1 MNPQPQNSLTMP
13 SVGEVQV
20 FEELGNNLKGL
31 LGGYFFSVSPDER
44 WVAAIVNGTIAIEYL
59 PTAQVWRQ
67 PIPGH
72 SFGPLYAGCFSS
84 DSKKLYYESVFDA
97 PGWWVARLDPAMSRL
112 ELVGFAKQPPA
123 THFSEGSFSGDDGL
137 KRNLQGERVGHLSSK
152 GWSSDGKTFYSAE
165 ELGYGEWSP
174 DGKTFYKTSERG
186 GKIVD
191 GIQIYP
197 SGRTVAVDYSLLK
210 KVLAENKRESLTQTR
225 ANLSP
230 EMAEFFKNFKVEDIL
245 NEYLQREVR
254 LDELSISPDGELIA
268 ASATFEDSNEYI
280 GVLLVRKGEAFVAHP
295 FAAYYYGK
303 AMWSK
308 DSQRL
313 YYYAQPGA
321 STGEGTVHKLILNR
335 SLLQRAAVKQ
345 Q

>member
-1 MNPQPQNSLTMP
+1 MISQPQNSLTMP

-20 FEELGNNLKGL
+20 FEELGNNLPQL

-44 WVAAIVNGTIAIEYL
+44 WVAAIVNDMVAIEYL
-59 PTAQVWRQ
+59 PTGQVWRQ
-67 PIPGH
+67 PILGH
-72 SFGPLYAGCFSS
+72 SFVRLHVGCFSS
-84 DSKKLYYESVFDA
+84 DSKKLYYESAFVA
-97 PGWWVARLDPAMSRL
+97 PGWWVARLDPAMPRL

-123 THFSEGSFSGDDGL
+123 THFSEGSFLGDDGL
-137 KRNLQGERVGHLSSK
+137 KRDLQGERIGHLSSK
-152 GWSSDGKTFYSAE
+152 GWSPDGKIFYSAE

-174 DGKTFYKTSERG
+174 DGKTFYKTRERG

-210 KVLAENKRESLTQTR
+210 KVLAENKRKSLTQAR
-225 ANLSP
+225 ASFSP
-230 EMAEFFKNFKVEDIL
+230 EMAEFFKDLKVEDIVK
-245 NEYLQREVR
+245 EYLQKEVR

-268 ASATFEDSNEYI
+268 ASATFGDSNEPI

-295 FAAYYYGK
+295 FSAYNYGK

-321 STGEGTVHKLILNR
+321 GTGNGTVHKLILSR
-335 SLLQRAAVKQ
+335 PLL
-345 Q
+345 